1 MQYLFLDESGNLHKN
16 SPDKYFVIGGVF
28 TNNYTDIKK
37 SYVEINH
44 DLKEKLNMDFDTELK
59 AAYLNMEEKMDI
71 VVKLQKMNGMYIVG
85 IVVNKEKIGIEI
97 DEIHLY
103 YNYII
108 RKLLD
113 YLIKI
118 KLIKTNINEELYLNI
133 DKSSMKIEDINS
145 LENYLRT
152 HFNIEKDMKYKI
164 HVSYWDSKKNYM
176 VQVADI
182 MCNTI
187 WNISQSPKASKV
199 FKHLNKGKRLC
210 IYNLH
215 KIN

>member
-1 MQYLFLDESGNLHKN
+1 MENELINLLAN
-16 SPDKYFVIGGVF
+16 
-28 TNNYTDIKK
+28 
-37 SYVEINH
+37 EIV
-44 DLKEKLNMDFDTELK
+44 EKLK
-59 AAYLNMEEKMDI
+59 
-71 VVKLQKMNGMYIVG
+71 G
-85 IVVNKEKIGIEI
+85 KI
-97 DEIHLY
+97 
-103 YNYII
+103 
-108 RKLLD
+108 
-113 YLIKI
+113 
-118 KLIKTNINEELYLNI
+118 
-133 DKSSMKIEDINS
+133 
-145 LENYLRT
+145 
-152 HFNIEKDMKYKI
+152 FNIEKDMKYKI